1 MNFPGWHY
9 HSLKSVDDCQK
20 AAKGLPFRPAVLA
33 KKWRS
38 FEQRGA
44 KSVRAHKIVSKI
56 HKWVGL
62 IVGLQFLCWTL
73 GGVVMT
79 WIPIQQVRGEHNLS
93 VQMPLP
99 LPAGQLGG
107 LLTALGNPDI
117 LSAQARTIAGKQ
129 AIELTF
135 ADGNSAA
142 YTVDGG
148 EKLTPLDETLAL
160 AVAEADFTGQAGVP
174 TTTLLDIAP
183 YDYRGKTPVWQV
195 DMHDE
200 EGTLI
205 YVSPS
210 SGRVVARRN
219 DVWRFYD
226 FFWMLHIMDY
236 DTRDNFNNPLVM
248 VAAGTALTFT
258 LSGFALLVFR
268 FGRRD
273 FGLKPKKRIR
283 QS

>member
-1 MNFPGWHY
+1 M
-9 HSLKSVDDCQK
+9 
-20 AAKGLPFRPAVLA
+20 
-33 KKWRS
+33 
-38 FEQRGA
+38 
-44 KSVRAHKIVSKI
+44 RAHKFVSKI

-62 IVGLQFLCWTL
+62 IVGIQFLCWTL

-79 WIPIQQVRGEHNLS
+79 WIPIEQVRGEHNLS
-93 VQMPLP
+93 VQEPGP
-99 LPAGQLGG
+99 IQAEKLGS
-107 LLTALGNPDI
+107 LLSSLGNPGI
-117 LSAQARTIAGKQ
+117 MSVRTRLIAGE
-129 AIELTF
+129 AAADVSF
-135 ADGNSAA
+135 ADGSTALYSIA
-142 YTVDGG
+142 SGA
-148 EKLTPLDETLAL
+148 KLTPLDETLAL
-160 AVAEADFTGQAGVP
+160 AVAEADFAGEAGVP
-174 TTTLLDIAP
+174 TAALLDIAP

-248 VAAGTALTFT
+248 VAAGTAFIFA
-258 LSGFALLVFR
+258 LSGLALLIYR

-273 FGLKPKKRIR
+273 FGLKPKKSVRP
-283 QS
+283 